1 MNPEHRLPRLVCRGA
16 QGSQTVVIQPLPF
29 TIGRSEDR
37 HLSLPNAQVSRN
49 HAVINVDADGL
60 YIEDLQS
67 RHGMLINGVKTMRA
81 HLHAGDEIQLGTP
94 SASLLFME
102 ASDDTTTRTLMSRI
116 SGKSSG
122 SDLEKLSLF
131 LQAAQSFNNTRVL
144 KDVLSTMVEYALR
157 LTGAERGFVFLGSS
171 VPAFTLGCGR
181 TKDGLAI
188 EDHSKI
194 SRSIVRDAAE
204 SGSEFIIGDVT
215 GQGIEL
221 SRDSII
227 AHELRSVI
235 AIPLRRRNAETLLGL
250 LYLDSRLQACNLGTV
265 SREILHAIA
274 TEAAT
279 LVENASMLQAEQAA
293 ALMRKEMEIASSIQQ
308 RLIAQ
313 ELPQFPYARLDAK
326 TVQCTEVGGDFYD
339 VIPVQDG
346 FVAIVADV
354 SGKGM
359 SSALLASI
367 IQGMMFA
374 QITSGASLVETVQS
388 VNAFL
393 CARVSGAKYVTMI
406 VIRYCDGGAVELVN
420 AGHVLPIVCGRDQ
433 TIRMI
438 RDGDVPVGLIPDA
451 TFHPIKF
458 QVEPQ
463 ERIVLISDGIS
474 EAENGAEE
482 EFGETELG
490 RHVAGD
496 QPIQNIFAAVN
507 RFCEGALPH
516 DDRTMLTVDRLR

>member
-1 MNPEHRLPRLVCRGA
+1 MSPEQKLPRLVFRGPE
-16 QGSQTVVIQPLPF
+16 GSQTVPIQPLPF

-67 RHGMLINGVKTMRA
+67 RHGMLINGVHSQRA
-81 HLHAGDEIQLGTP
+81 HLHSGDQIQLGTP
-94 SASLLFME
+94 SATLLYLDGNDE
-102 ASDDTTTRTLMSRI
+102 GTARTFLNRV
-116 SGKSSG
+116 SGNASG

-157 LTGAERGFVFLGSS
+157 LTGAERGFVFLGEKVSN
-171 VPAFTLGCGR
+171 FTLECGR
-181 TKDGLAI
+181 TKDGVSI
-188 EDHSKI
+188 DDHSKI
-194 SRSIVRDAAE
+194 SRSIIRDAAE
-204 SGSEFIIGDVT
+204 SGSEFILGDAT
-215 GQGIEL
+215 GQGKDLGRE
-221 SRDSII
+221 SVI

-235 AIPLRRRNAETLLGL
+235 AIPLRRRNSERLLGV
-250 LYLDSRLQACNLGTV
+250 LYLDSRLQACNLSSV
-265 SREILHAIA
+265 SKEILHAIA

-293 ALMRKEMEIASSIQQ
+293 QLMRKEMEIASAIQQ
-308 RLIAQ
+308 RIISR
-313 ELPQFPYARLDAK
+313 ELPQFPYAMLSAK

-339 VIPVQDG
+339 VIPLKDG

-367 IQGMMFA
+367 IQGMMYA
-374 QITSGASLVETVQS
+374 LITSGSTLEETVHS
-388 VNAFL
+388 VNSFL
-393 CARVSGAKYVTMI
+393 CARVAGEKYVTL
-406 VIRYCDGGAVELVN
+406 VALHYTDGGAVELVN
-420 AGHVLPIVCGRDQ
+420 AGHVLPIVCGRGKQ
-433 TIRMI
+433 MRSIA
-438 RDGDVPVGLIPDA
+438 DGDVPAGLIPYA
-451 TFHPIKF
+451 TFHSVRF
-458 QVEPQ
+458 NVDVN

-474 EAENGAEE
+474 EAENRAEQ
-482 EFGETELG
+482 EFGTVELEQHLAHCG
-490 RHVAGD
+490 
-496 QPIQNIFAAVN
+496 PIQEVFAAVN

-516 DDRTMLTVDRLR
+516 DDRTMLTIDRLV